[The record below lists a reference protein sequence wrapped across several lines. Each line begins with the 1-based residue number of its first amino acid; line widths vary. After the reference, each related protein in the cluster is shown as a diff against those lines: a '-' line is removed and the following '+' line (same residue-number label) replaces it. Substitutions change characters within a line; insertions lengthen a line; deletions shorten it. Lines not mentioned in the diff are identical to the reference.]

1 MKQGSRAR
9 QKRRHQRFT
18 TGSGVDNPTSGS
30 TPSADLTGAADVV
43 SASTTVRRPD
53 PPSIAETASAR
64 EVDATSLAG
73 VAPDPREAS
82 LGSASARRQARRHIE
97 DEFFARGEEL
107 ASFPPSSI
115 DALESDDVLHRRP
128 SARVLERR
136 GRMRRIVASGVSAAA
151 ALTLILFARAWVAHS
166 STPPQS
172 DSSLSVANRVVP
184 SIAMATAPQAAPPP
198 SNADPTPSALPDD
211 PPEEEK
217 AEPAPVE
224 TRRQLPVVDVDLP
237 SGSDAATEPLW
248 AAAARGMSDG
258 DFAGADKAFAEL
270 GRRRDIATRET
281 ARLARAIWWTAN
293 GKEAEVRP
301 VLADLAGNAKTEYV
315 KRRAGELLKAN

>member
-18 TGSGVDNPTSGS
+18 TGSGVDNPTSRS
-30 TPSADLTGAADVV
+30 TPSADLTGAVDLVAD
-43 SASTTVRRPD
+43 STTVRRPD
-53 PPSIAETASAR
+53 PPSTAETTSAR
-64 EVDATSLAG
+64 EVDATSLAS

-82 LGSASARRQARRHIE
+82 ARRHARPHIE
-97 DEFFARGEEL
+97 DEFFARGEEI

-115 DALESDDVLHRRP
+115 DALESDDVVHRRP

-136 GRMRRIVASGVSAAA
+136 GRMRRIVASGVSGAA

-166 STPPQS
+166 SPPRQS
-172 DSSLSVANRVVP
+172 DSSLSVVNRVVP
-184 SIAMATAPQAAPPP
+184 SIAMATAPQAAPSP
-198 SNADPTPSALPDD
+198 SNADPVPSTLSDD
-211 PPEEEK
+211 PPEEDK
-217 AEPAPVE
+217 AEPAPAE

-237 SGSDAATEPLW
+237 SGSDAATDQLW

-258 DFAGADKAFAEL
+258 DFSRADKAFAEL
-270 GRRRDIATRET
+270 GRHRDIATRET

-301 VLADLAGNAKTEYV
+301 VLADLAGTAKTEYV
-315 KRRAGELLKAN
+315 KRRAGEFLKAN